1 MNHRNLKIALAS
13 AALAV
18 SGAAMAD
25 GPGWTYFQGQAGWG
39 DAPDDGENT
48 QYGASGS
55 IQLFNMLHL
64 GVTYTAG
71 KFDATGIDDSDV
83 DNWNIVFGS
92 HVAVSDTADVFADV
106 IFGNIDPDDL
116 GDDSDYYGGR
126 FGTRVMLTDR
136 VEINGGAQAIYLD
149 DSEGN
154 SVNGFFGGR
163 LAFGD
168 NFSAGVTYTDDNIRF
183 LEEDSLELDLRW
195 TFGNPGWTGND

>member
-64 GVTYTAG
+64 GGTYTAG

-126 FGTRVMLTDR
+126 PSAITSPQVSLIPMTTSAFWKKIPWSLICAGPSGTR
-136 VEINGGAQAIYLD
+136 
-149 DSEGN
+149 
-154 SVNGFFGGR
+154 
-163 LAFGD
+163 
-168 NFSAGVTYTDDNIRF
+168 AGPVTTKVVT
-183 LEEDSLELDLRW
+183 ELM
-195 TFGNPGWTGND
+195 FV